1 MTGAEPGSTAGVVPR
16 SAGRTGDRPAAGRD
30 PDPAAG
36 RDPAT
41 RHDPDP
47 AAGRGPDSAGRDRSC
62 VACGGGPL
70 APVADL
76 GSVPVE
82 CGVHWPDRAAALA
95 SPLGRIRL
103 AVCPDCAY
111 VRNVAFDPA
120 ALNYD
125 TSMDTNLH
133 HSPAFQAFSTD
144 LVHRLAGR
152 YPLVGGTVL
161 DVGCGQGE
169 FLRELCRT
177 AGCRGVGY
185 DAMYAGPEG
194 PDPSGAVLH
203 RGHAPLDGRLPD
215 YDLVTSRHWLEHL
228 DDPYGFLVR
237 LRELAGARPVYGY
250 LEVPDAEYDLATAGW
265 EVIYPHV
272 SYFAGYP
279 LCRLVQ
285 RAGWRVLATGPL
297 FGGMFRYVEISANA
311 PAPDVPPRLPAAGD
325 RDRQLAAVA
334 GFADRHA
341 AQRRRW
347 RATLA
352 RLAAAGD
359 RPALWGAG
367 SRGVQFLNLVDPE
380 RRLAAVVDVNP
391 RKWGRYLPVTGH
403 RVDPPDTLA
412 GIDPGAVV
420 ITNPAYRTEIAA
432 ALRGLGLAP
441 ELLIA

>member
-1 MTGAEPGSTAGVVPR
+1 MTGRDGAAAGVVPR
-16 SAGRTGDRPAAGRD
+16 TGDPRPDPHLDPDRDPTRDPHRD
-30 PDPAAG
+30 PDRDLDRDLD
-36 RDPAT
+36 RDPAGGSRT
-41 RHDPDP
+41 
-47 AAGRGPDSAGRDRSC
+47 C

-76 GSVPVE
+76 GEVPVE

-95 SPLGRIRL
+95 SPLGRMRL

-111 VRNVAFDPA
+111 VRNLAFDAA

-125 TSMDTNLH
+125 TGMDTNLH
-133 HSPAFQAFSTD
+133 HSAAFRDFSTG
-144 LVHRLAGR
+144 LVRYLAGR
-152 YPLVGGTVL
+152 YRLAGGTVL

-177 AGCRGVGY
+177 AGCHGVGY
-185 DAMYAGPEG
+185 DAMYAGIEG

-203 RGHAPLDGRLPD
+203 RGHAPPDGDLPR

-228 DDPYGFLVR
+228 DDPYTFLLR
-237 LRELAGARPVYGY
+237 LREHAGARPVYGY

-285 RAGWRVLATGPL
+285 RAGWRVVATGPL
-297 FGGMFRYVEISANA
+297 FDGMFRYVEISANA
-311 PAPDVPPRLPAAGD
+311 PAPTAASRLPARDD
-325 RDRQLAAVA
+325 RDRQLTAVG
-334 GFADRHA
+334 GFAERHA
-341 AQRRRW
+341 AERRRW

-352 RLAAAGD
+352 RLVAGGD

-367 SRGVQFLNLVDPE
+367 SRGVQFLNLIDPE

-403 RVDPPDTLA
+403 RVDPPGTLA
-412 GIDPGAVV
+412 GLSPRTVV
-420 ITNPAYRTEIAA
+420 ITNPAYRAEVSDALHELGVAA
-432 ALRGLGLAP
+432 
-441 ELLIA
+441 ELLVA